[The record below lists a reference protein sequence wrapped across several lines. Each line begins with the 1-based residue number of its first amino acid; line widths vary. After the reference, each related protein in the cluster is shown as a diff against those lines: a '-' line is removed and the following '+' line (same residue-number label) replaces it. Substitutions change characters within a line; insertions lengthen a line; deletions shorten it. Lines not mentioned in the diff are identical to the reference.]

1 MAFPPEGLNSSIA
14 LSKGK
19 KVPSPLLYVPVS
31 KATVEV
37 PFHITQDNAETTLRE
52 LFTSGWLAGS
62 TNGASEMTLQLRN
75 CEFAFQ
81 CNAEWDKLSETG
93 QDSVRFCN
101 ECEKEVHRCETDDQL
116 LRAIR
121 SNLCVAIPS
130 PYPTDQPVRRM
141 LLTARICHPM
151 EKPSQRDIRHPW
163 SNLGGI
169 DGNVPLGGAL

>member
-1 MAFPPEGLNSSIA
+1 
-14 LSKGK
+14 
-19 KVPSPLLYVPVS
+19 
-31 KATVEV
+31 
-37 PFHITQDNAETTLRE
+37 
-52 LFTSGWLAGS
+52 
-62 TNGASEMTLQLRN
+62 MTLQLRN

-130 PYPTDQPVRRM
+130 PYPADQPVRRM
-141 LLTARICHPM
+141 LLGSMRARP
-151 EKPSQRDIRHPW
+151 
-163 SNLGGI
+163 
-169 DGNVPLGGAL
+169 VPRKEEAIFSGFRYSVSMNEREGSAWMKNNQFDLAKRVFSSGGAK